1 MIEEK
6 KWSVQKNEEFILEI
20 TGLTGEGQGIGRKEG
35 MIVFVP
41 GALPGETV
49 KVHVIKTTSSYAVAK
64 CLEILQESPSR
75 IHPSCAVYERCGG
88 CTLQH
93 LKYHN
98 QLELK
103 HQQVIDAF
111 ERLGGFK
118 NPPVEKTVEM
128 EEPWRYRNKGA
139 FPFGKTKEGFSV
151 FGFYA
156 ERSHRLIPISDCLI
170 QDERTIEIARKVA
183 AWAEENDV
191 QPYDEL
197 TGQGCLRHVMAR
209 VTSEGESMAV
219 VITKGPLKKREMLV
233 DALSDLDSVYHNRND
248 AATNVIFGETDTL
261 LSGKETIEE
270 RICGYRFQIGP
281 RSFLQV
287 NPIQTE
293 KLYRIAM
300 DYAKDD
306 SFGTAM
312 DLYCGIG
319 TISLLLANSFKHVI
333 GIEIVESAIKDAKEN
348 AQRNGINNVDFYSG
362 DVGKVVP
369 QIFEKGYVP
378 NVVLLDPP
386 RKGCETAVLNS
397 LVQKEIQRIVY
408 ISCNPSTLARDASL
422 LAKNGFQLIKATPVD
437 MFPNTSHV
445 ETIALLQRQNS

>member
-1 MIEEK
+1 MKDK
-6 KWSVQKNEEFILEI
+6 KCSVQKNEEFILDI
-20 TGLTGEGQGIGRKEG
+20 TGITGEGQGIGRKEG

-49 KVHVIKTTSSYAVAK
+49 KVHVIKVTSSYAVAK
-64 CLEILQESPSR
+64 CLEILQESHSR
-75 IHPSCAVYERCGG
+75 IDPPCVVYERCGG

-93 LKYHN
+93 LKYQD

-103 HQQVIDAF
+103 QQQVIDAL

-118 NPPVEKTVEM
+118 KPPVEKTVGM

-170 QDERTIEIARKVA
+170 QDKRTVEIARKVA
-183 AWAEENDV
+183 VWAEENDI
-191 QPYDEL
+191 QPYDEQ
-197 TGQGCLRHVMAR
+197 TGLGCLRHVMAR

-219 VITKGPLKKREMLV
+219 VITKGPLKKQEMLA
-233 DALSDLDSVYHNRND
+233 DALSDIDSVYHNRND

-261 LSGKETIEE
+261 ISGKETIEE

-293 KLYRIAM
+293 KLYRIAV
-300 DYAKDD
+300 D
-306 SFGTAM
+306 FVNGNNLGTAL

-319 TISLLLANSFKHVI
+319 TISLLLADSFKHVI

-348 AQRNGINNVDFYSG
+348 AQRNRINNVDFYSG

-369 QIFEKGYVP
+369 KILKGGCVP
-378 NVVLLDPP
+378 DVVVLDPP
-386 RKGCETAVLNS
+386 RKGCEAGVLDL
-397 LVQKEIQRIVY
+397 LVKNNIKKIVY
-408 ISCNPSTLARDASL
+408 ISCNPSTLARDASY
-422 LAKNGFQLIKATPVD
+422 LANSGFQLIKAIPVD

-445 ETIALLQRQNS
+445 ETAALLQRDNL